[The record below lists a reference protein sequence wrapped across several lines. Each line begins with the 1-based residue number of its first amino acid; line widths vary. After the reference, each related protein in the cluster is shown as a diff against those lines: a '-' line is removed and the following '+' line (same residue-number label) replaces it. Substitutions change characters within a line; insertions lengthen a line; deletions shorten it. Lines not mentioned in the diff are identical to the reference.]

1 MKKDPDFKSPPDYVA
16 LALLTGIAILL
27 IILIHILTSEEEYS
41 ILPTPFQYTQEIFQA
56 NNRIEVTYEFSI

>member
-1 MKKDPDFKSPPDYVA
+1 MKNDFKSPPDYVA

-27 IILIHILTSEEEYS
+27 IILMHILTQDEDYS
-41 ILPTPFQYTQEIFQA
+41 ILPLPIQSNGEIFQA